1 MVSGIGIDMV
11 RNSRIENLI
20 DRWGEK
26 FLRKVFT
33 DDELAQGGNG
43 KNRNISYA
51 ANYAVKEA
59 FVKALGTGFRRG
71 IKFHNITVKRNE
83 LGKPYIDLRGS
94 TKEIARQRGLTKI
107 HTTISPDGEYSVAVV
122 ILED

>member
-11 RNSRIENLI
+11 RNSRIESLI
-20 DRWGEK
+20 ERWGEK

-33 DDELAQGGNG
+33 DDELAQNG
-43 KNRNISYA
+43 DSRNRNISYA

-71 IKFHNITVKRNE
+71 VKFHNIAVMRNE
-83 LGKPYIDLRGS
+83 LGKPFIDLRGS
-94 TKEIARQRGLTKI
+94 TKEIAERRGLARI
-107 HTTISPDGEYSVAVV
+107 HTTISHDGEYSVAVV

>member
-20 DRWGEK
+20 ERWGEK
-26 FLRKVFT
+26 FLRKIFSAE
-33 DDELAQGGNG
+33 ELRKSRNG
-43 KNRNISYA
+43 KNINTTYA

-71 IKFHNITVKRNE
+71 IKFHNIMVMRNE
-83 LGKPYIDLRGS
+83 LGKPFINLRGS
-94 TKEIARQRGLTKI
+94 TKEIAETRGLSRI
-107 HTTISPDGEYSVAVV
+107 HTTISHDGDYSVAVV
-122 ILED
+122 ILEN